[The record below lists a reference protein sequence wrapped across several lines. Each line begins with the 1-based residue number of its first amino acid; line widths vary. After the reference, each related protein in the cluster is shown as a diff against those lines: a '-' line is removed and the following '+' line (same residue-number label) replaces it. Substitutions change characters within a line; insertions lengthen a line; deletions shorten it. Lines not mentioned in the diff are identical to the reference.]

1 MAGSTLGCSFLL
13 RRPADLG
20 LFWLADRPMDPVTS
34 SSLRSPM
41 SAAENQHAMTAFRS
55 LETRSRMLPLREQML
70 ECVQLLQSPQVMVD
84 DLLEVVGRIVG
95 NRTSHQ
101 DVSVISTPAEY
112 RAGFF
117 YPSRELSVLGAGCSF
132 TCLATNVQFL
142 EEGPD
147 DTDGP
152 VPWVI
157 EVNSAPG
164 LTCFAKLGHQE
175 RAVDLMADVVRA
187 AFA

>member
-1 MAGSTLGCSFLL
+1 
-13 RRPADLG
+13 
-20 LFWLADRPMDPVTS
+20 
-34 SSLRSPM
+34 M

-84 DLLEVVGRIVG
+84 DLLEVVEGIVG
-95 NRTSHQ
+95 DRASHQ

-117 YPSRELSVLGAGCSF
+117 YPSRELSVLGDGCSF

-147 DTDGP
+147 GVETKPSDLRPIDYAAVTCESIPFP
-152 VPWVI
+152 VFGFVQ
-157 EVNSAPG
+157 SADSESAYP
-164 LTCFAKLGHQE
+164 LLL
-175 RAVDLMADVVRA
+175 RAVSTWL
-187 AFA
+187 